1 MKYFSNMNIYFTD
14 QNNKEIDLMNSVVT
28 LTFEIKQV

>member
-1 MKYFSNMNIYFTD
+1 MTIYFTD
-14 QNNKEIDLMNSVVT
+14 QNNMPIDFINFVLT

>member
-1 MKYFSNMNIYFTD
+1 MNIYFTD
-14 QNNKEIDLMNSVVT
+14 QNNKAIDFIGSVVT

>member
-1 MKYFSNMNIYFTD
+1 MNIYFTD
-14 QNNKEIDLMNSVVT
+14 QNNKLIDLMGLVVK